1 MAVAS
6 QVNRVVVIGLGLIG
20 GSLALALKKN
30 GFCRE
35 VIGIDSSP
43 EALLQGCALG
53 VIDIGVADIG
63 EITPPLDAND
73 IVYLSV
79 PTLAVAGVLAH
90 LKGVLSSEVTLTD
103 GASVKGSVVKALEQH
118 YGEVPSQFVL
128 GHPIAGSEKSGVT
141 AAVDHLFEQRR
152 CILCPTAT
160 TATWH
165 LNKVTAMWQSAGAAV
180 HLMTDDVHDHVFAAT
195 SHLPH
200 VIAFCLVD
208 TLAGSAYSADV
219 FENAAG
225 GFKEFTRVASSDP
238 RMWRDICLAN
248 SGAIVERLDCFINN
262 LTALRQAMLAGDG
275 DTLQSSFARA
285 KKSRDNFLCAQ

>member
-1 MAVAS
+1 MALAT

-20 GSLALALKKN
+20 GSLALALKKS

-35 VIGIDSSP
+35 VIGLDASP
-43 EALLQGCALG
+43 QALHQGCALG
-53 VIDIGVADIG
+53 VIDQGVADIRD
-63 EITPPLDAND
+63 IAPPLDGND
-73 IVYLSV
+73 IVYISV
-79 PTLAVAGVLAH
+79 PTLAVASVLAS
-90 LKGVLSSEVTLTD
+90 LKDALSADVTLTD
-103 GASVKGSVVKALEQH
+103 GASVKGSVVKAIEQH
-118 YGEVPSQFVL
+118 YGHVPSQFVL

-141 AAVDHLFEQRR
+141 AANGQLFEHRR
-152 CILCPTAT
+152 CIVCPTAT
-160 TATWH
+160 TATSH
-165 LNKVTAMWQSAGAAV
+165 LQKVTAMWQSAGATV
-180 HLMTDDVHDHVFAAT
+180 HLMTADVHDHVFAAT

-208 TLAGSAYSADV
+208 TLAGSAYSADI

-248 SGAIVERLDCFINN
+248 SAAIVERLDCFIHN
-262 LTALRQAMLAGDG
+262 LTQLRQAMLAGEG
-275 DTLQSSFARA
+275 DTLQQSFARA